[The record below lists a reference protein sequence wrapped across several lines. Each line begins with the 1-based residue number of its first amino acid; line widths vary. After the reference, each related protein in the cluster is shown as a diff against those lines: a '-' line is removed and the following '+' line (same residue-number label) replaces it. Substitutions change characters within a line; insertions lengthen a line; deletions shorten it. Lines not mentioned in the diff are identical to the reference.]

1 MKSAAAIE
9 KRLASCE
16 GKARFS
22 TFAMAERTAHR
33 QAQKRKEKFLAYA
46 CHVCGEFHVGTT
58 IGGESGRIRSDPRY
72 PYIVFVRNE
81 AGSEFIFGW
90 ANVPGGGRVAEIAA
104 ETPGL
109 VLSRIVPRKPRA
121 A

>member
-1 MKSAAAIE
+1 MVSIQE
-9 KRLASCE
+9 RRVASCD
-16 GKARFS
+16 GKERFA
-22 TFAMAERTAHR
+22 TFTLAERTAHR
-33 QAQKRKEKFLAYA
+33 QAQKRKRKFSAYA
-46 CHVCGEFHVGTT
+46 CHLCGGFHVGTHL
-58 IGGESGRIRSDPRY
+58 GSDPRLIRSDPRY

-90 ANVPGGGRVAEIAA
+90 ANVPDGGRMAQMAR

-109 VLSRIVPRKPRA
+109 ALSCIVPRHKRA